1 MAKTKKAVQVEASFA
16 EGLMEGLREAVA
28 WKRGE
33 KALQTV
39 NIDPMP
45 PERVRQIRKAVARST
60 REFEFRFGVPAAT
73 MNNWEQGRRSPDPA
87 ARALLK
93 VIEKNP
99 KAVEEALSAA

>member
-1 MAKTKKAVQVEASFA
+1 MAKTKKAVQAETSFA

-33 KALQTV
+33 KALETV